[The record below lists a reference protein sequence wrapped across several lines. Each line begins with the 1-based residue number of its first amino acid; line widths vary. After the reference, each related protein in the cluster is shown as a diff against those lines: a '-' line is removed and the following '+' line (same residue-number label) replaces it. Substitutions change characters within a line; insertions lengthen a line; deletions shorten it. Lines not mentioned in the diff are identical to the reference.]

1 LAKSA
6 KSSRLSGFTLL
17 EVLIALAIMTV
28 VLTSIFLIQQSSI
41 EATIR
46 AQQMNTVAMLAK
58 NLMIDTELAFQEKA
72 FTDLKDE
79 ERGQFPA
86 PHQDY
91 SWERKIKEVK
101 FPNLGLSA
109 GSGDGEDS
117 NAENPQAEMLAK
129 LVSNFLSKSLR
140 EVSVTISWRK
150 GSGTQSYAVATYWV
164 DLNHAFSIT
173 E

>member
-1 LAKSA
+1 MGKNAEQ
-6 KSSRLSGFTLL
+6 GFTLL

-28 VLTSIFLIQQSSI
+28 MLTSIFLIQQSSI

-58 NLMIDTELAFQEKA
+58 NLMIDTELAFQEKP
-72 FTDLKDE
+72 FSEVKE
-79 ERGQFPA
+79 EEKGQFPV

-91 SWERKIKEVK
+91 SWERKIKEIE
-101 FPNLGLSA
+101 FPNLGIGTGGGGEE
-109 GSGDGEDS
+109 GSEG
-117 NAENPQAEMLAK
+117 ANPQSEMLSK
-129 LVSNFLSKSLR
+129 LVSNFLSKSIR

-164 DLNHAFSIT
+164 DLNHEFSLT

>member
-1 LAKSA
+1 MGKSA
-6 KSSRLSGFTLL
+6 NSGFTLL

-28 VLTSIFLIQQSSI
+28 MLTSIFLIQQSSI

-72 FTDLKDE
+72 FADLKE
-79 ERGQFPA
+79 EEKGQFPA

-91 SWERKIKEVK
+91 TWERKIKEIE
-101 FPNLGLSA
+101 FPNLGMGA
-109 GSGDGEDS
+109 GGGEEGS
-117 NAENPQAEMLAK
+117 EGANPQSEMLSK
-129 LVSNFLSKSLR
+129 LVSNFLSKSIR
-140 EVSVTISWRK
+140 EISVTISWRK
-150 GSGTQSYAVATYWV
+150 GSGTQNYAVATYWV
-164 DLNHAFSIT
+164 DLNHEFSLT

>member
-1 LAKSA
+1 MGKSA
-6 KSSRLSGFTLL
+6 NSGFTLL

-28 VLTSIFLIQQSSI
+28 MLTSIFLIQQSSI

-72 FTDLKDE
+72 FADLKE
-79 ERGQFPA
+79 EEKGQFPA

-91 SWERKIKEVK
+91 TWERKIKEIE
-101 FPNLGLSA
+101 FPNLGMGA
-109 GSGDGEDS
+109 GGGEDG
-117 NAENPQAEMLAK
+117 AEGANPQSEMLSK
-129 LVSNFLSKSLR
+129 LVSNFLSKSIR
-140 EVSVTISWRK
+140 EISVTISWRK
-150 GSGTQSYAVATYWV
+150 GSGTQNYAVATYWV
-164 DLNHAFSIT
+164 DLNHEFSLT